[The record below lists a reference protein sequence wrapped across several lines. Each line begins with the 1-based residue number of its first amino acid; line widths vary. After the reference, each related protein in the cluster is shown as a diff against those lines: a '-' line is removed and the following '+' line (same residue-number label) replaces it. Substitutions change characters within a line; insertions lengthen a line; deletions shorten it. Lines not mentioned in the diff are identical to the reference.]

1 MSLHLYT
8 LFCMSV
14 LPLMDIWVISTFWLI
29 CGCECW
35 CTIPLQIPSFRYFSR
50 SGMSVSYHNSSV
62 FHFRQTTLLFS
73 KAGICYFA
81 LPPAMQKGTIIT
93 NSCYFLFF
101 SSSFTFLEVV
111 ILLDVKY
118 FTVVFIYISL
128 MISDVGNLFLC
139 LLAIWY
145 LLWRNVCLCPLT
157 MFNQIIFCYWGFPG
171 GSDGK
176 ESALQC
182 RSHGI
187 DPWVRKILWRR
198 ILQYSCLSPMD
209 KGAWWAIYSPW
220 GHKESDRTEWLSHS
234 LLCY

>member
-1 MSLHLYT
+1 M
-8 LFCMSV
+8 LFCTPTSNAE
-14 LPLMDIWVISTFWLI
+14 
-29 CGCECW
+29 G
-35 CTIPLQIPSFRYFSR
+35 YY
-50 SGMSVSYHNSSV
+50 YH
-62 FHFRQTTLLFS
+62 QQLLFS
-73 KAGICYFA
+73 V
-81 LPPAMQKGTIIT
+81 
-93 NSCYFLFF
+93 FF

-118 FTVVFIYISL
+118 FTVVFIYIPL

-157 MFNQIIFCYWGFPG
+157 MFNQIIFCYWGLPG

-234 LLCY
+234 FLCY